1 VAPCQWLPARADRF
15 RLAQETLKSKLR
27 SPAEGADTVTWL
39 CCCDASK
46 LRSGGF
52 YFDRKEAEQHLTLA
66 GTGYAPERVTEL
78 RAKLRTLAQLDS

>member
-1 VAPCQWLPARADRF
+1 M
-15 RLAQETLKSKLR
+15 
-27 SPAEGADTVTWL
+27 TWL